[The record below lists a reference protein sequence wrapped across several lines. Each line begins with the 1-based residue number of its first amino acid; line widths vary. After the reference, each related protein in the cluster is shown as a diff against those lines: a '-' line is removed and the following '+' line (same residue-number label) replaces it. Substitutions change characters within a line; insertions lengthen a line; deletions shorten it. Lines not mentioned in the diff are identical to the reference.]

1 MPKSQQ
7 SQLAVDKWC
16 ALTQEER
23 NELMQAAAPLINRL
37 RDSGQPFGEQSL
49 AELLLVIGTILNE
62 REVMK

>member
-23 NELMQAAAPLINRL
+23 NALMQAAAPLINHIRG
-37 RDSGQPFGEQSL
+37 RGQPFGEQSL

-62 REVMK
+62 REVKK